1 MALPYVSTH
10 VGTVI
15 DGAVTDLVALVG
27 TGLAKNL
34 SIGADPADTGA
45 IRLSNAAVIGWEDA
59 VECTITHVDDTG
71 LSINLALDVVGA
83 FSAGSITSDADI
95 KLLTNDKYL
104 YGVNTGSSSK
114 KLIGMTGGNQVELGG
129 DGQDIILGAGNLIIP
144 SADLMITAPSTPA
157 SAGATGT
164 KGTIAWDTTYFYVC
178 TATNTWQ
185 RVLHAT
191 W

>member
-45 IRLSNAAVIGWEDA
+45 IRLSNAAVIGW
-59 VECTITHVDDTG
+59 
-71 LSINLALDVVGA
+71 DVVGA

-95 KLLTNDKYL
+95 KLLANDKYL

-114 KLIGMTGGNQVELGG
+114 KLIGMTGGIQVELGG
-129 DGQDIILGAGNLIIP
+129 DGQDITLGAGNLIIP